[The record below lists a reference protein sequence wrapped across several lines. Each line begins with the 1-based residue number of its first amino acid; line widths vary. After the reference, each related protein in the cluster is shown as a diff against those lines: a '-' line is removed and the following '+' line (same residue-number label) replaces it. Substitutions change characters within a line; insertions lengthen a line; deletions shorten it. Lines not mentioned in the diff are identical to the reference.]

1 MLFDIKYIIF
11 KPYLYICQLIVKFNL
26 RSFFVN
32 LRVFKNDI
40 DIPRSGP
47 VQTFD
52 TRKKCCLFGKDVH
65 VKTHHINQAIQDA
78 IETNHY
84 VGS

>member
-1 MLFDIKYIIF
+1 MLFDIEYIIF
-11 KPYLYICQLIVKFNL
+11 KPYLYICQLIVKLNL

-32 LRVFKNDI
+32 LRVFNNDI
-40 DIPRSGP
+40 DTPRSGP

-52 TRKKCCLFGKDVH
+52 TKKICCLFGKDVH
-65 VKTHHINQAIQDA
+65 VRTYDINQAIQDA
-78 IETNHY
+78 IETNYY